1 MGRQQRGKKEDE
13 DTVQVVDSLK
23 EQHEEEQ
30 EDKNSDF
37 TDSPDLSS
45 QLNNEEDDNGD
56 DGDYREQDRLLPIA
70 NVGRIMKLAVPPA
83 AKISKEAKES
93 VQECVSEFITF
104 VSSEYSFLCVFCVLY
119 ILTHTNYTHKGCRSL
134 SSGKTKDHQR

>member
-1 MGRQQRGKKEDE
+1 MGRQQRGKKEEE

-45 QLNNEEDDNGD
+45 QLNNEEDDND

-104 VSSEYSFLCVFCVLY
+104 VSSEYLYIVRVLY
-119 ILTHTNYTHKGCRSL
+119 RVY
-134 SSGKTKDHQR
+134 